1 MLRFADCWYNVTFS
15 SLAHFLLQ
23 AQPITLQIVLYFKIA
38 SFMAVQTHNS
48 TGVSDKFLASA
59 IFRLNFRWL
68 KDVTV
73 TSRSFQMLVSL
84 PIYQAVRRHVP
95 KYLRIYCDVPSV
107 SNCVSYRPLFRRSA
121 VVSICTT
128 YLNMKNLPFF
138 RNGVCVCVI
147 PNNKLLLFLY
157 VPVLCFIFSLMMAQW
172 AETCRRMFNCKYWLP
187 TYVVFIDWLN

>member
-38 SFMAVQTHNS
+38 RFMAVQTHNS

-138 RNGVCVCVI
+138 TNGVCVCERERERERERYI
-147 PNNKLLLFLY
+147 PNKQLLFLY
-157 VPVLCFIFSLMMAQW
+157 VPVLCFVFSLTMFQW
-172 AETCRRMFNCKYWLP
+172 VETCRRMFNC
-187 TYVVFIDWLN
+187 